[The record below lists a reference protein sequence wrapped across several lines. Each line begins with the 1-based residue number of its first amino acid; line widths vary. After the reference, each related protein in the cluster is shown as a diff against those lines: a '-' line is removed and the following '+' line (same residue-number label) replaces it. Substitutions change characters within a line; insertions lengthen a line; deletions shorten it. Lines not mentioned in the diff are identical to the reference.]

1 MLCTEGDV
9 IEPKDL
15 NIDTTPLEKKYL
27 DLLPPPALGFDLN
40 KFIGTV
46 RAHQIRKALSMSDGN
61 EKRAAD
67 LLGISRQAVNE
78 FLKKHADELA

>member
-1 MLCTEGDV
+1 
-9 IEPKDL
+9 
-15 NIDTTPLEKKYL
+15 
-27 DLLPPPALGFDLN
+27 
-40 KFIGTV
+40 
-46 RAHQIRKALSMSDGN
+46 MSDGN